1 MKLNNILSNLIKSVF
16 TNPVTVIFLLLI
28 IVYTVFKVLE
38 NRNLYDFIRRDLD
51 DLNENYKNSRVYANV
66 KSKYQIY
73 MDEKDYADINV
84 TSFIEEIASNLTYK
98 NKYLLDEIK
107 SIKNASS
114 ICILL
119 GVLGTFVGLSTMLL
133 SVNTKDIINSL
144 PATISS
150 MQTAFTTSIFG
161 IISSLIINICIR
173 HYNCEHN
180 LLQLMLKL
188 ENLLTSEITNRKSS
202 IMDTKIEEVK
212 STIKQISKSIEAIE
226 RFDKISK
233 DLNDFNDEFISGIEA
248 LKELLEGS
256 GNSIKTFD
264 QSVRK
269 LDKQFNILNIKF
281 NKLFDKYDNQDEIN
295 TEILLEM
302 KEASKNIY
310 DTTESQ
316 FKIRD
321 YIKNLNAIF
330 SLYERS
336 AQDLLQKLISHE
348 EEALI
353 KQNNI
358 STESIELENTVKD
371 LSSIINLA
379 SYDIQSK
386 LDMVFNYIDLYKE
399 ASNVN
404 KSEIESIDDI
414 NMEEIYEI
422 EKEDIIQNSNDIRK
436 IYPLLKDINE
446 DDIND

>member
-1 MKLNNILSNLIKSVF
+1 MNNILSNLIKSVF

-28 IVYTVFKVLE
+28 IVYTVSKVLE

-161 IISSLIINICIR
+161 IISSLIINMCIK
-173 HYNCEHN
+173 HHNCEHN

-188 ENLLTSEITNRKSS
+188 ENLLTSEVTNKKSS

-302 KEASKNIY
+302 KETSKNIY
-310 DTTESQ
+310 NTTESQ

-371 LSSIINLA
+371 LSSIVNLA

-399 ASNVN
+399 ASNIN
-404 KSEIESIDDI
+404 KSEIESIDDT

-422 EKEDIIQNSNDIRK
+422 EKEDIIQNSKDIRK

>member
-248 LKELLEGS
+248 LKDLLEGS

-302 KEASKNIY
+302 KETSKNIY

-371 LSSIINLA
+371 LSSIVNLA

-404 KSEIESIDDI
+404 KSEIESIDDT
-414 NMEEIYEI
+414 NLEEIYEI